1 MVKKKN
7 TDWMLNI
14 RPTCQRMLKMMQS
27 RNMLVAVEFY
37 IFFFNFSNL
46 NSTIKDS
53 SFASQKDDL
62 GLHKAS
68 ASCSGNMETWKGNLL
83 EQLEYEHY
91 VCWPLNRVVQNPIFE
106 CFQFFPNYDL
116 EDKIT
121 YQI

>member
-1 MVKKKN
+1 
-7 TDWMLNI
+7 
-14 RPTCQRMLKMMQS
+14 
-27 RNMLVAVEFY
+27 MLVAVEFY

-91 VCWPLNRVVQNPIFE
+91 VYWPLNRVVQNPILSVS
-106 CFQFFPNYDL
+106 NS
-116 EDKIT
+116 I
-121 YQI
+121 QIMIWKTKLLIKFNHF